1 MSVTAAHAFIRA
13 TADDARVRARV
24 EALGQE
30 AALAELVALGAE
42 AGFDFDAKAL
52 RTAWRQD
59 WLLRWLAASA
69 NGSATGNRA
78 ASTLA
83 SPE

>member
-1 MSVTAAHAFIRA
+1 MSVTAAHAFIRHA
-13 TADDARVRARV
+13 AADAGLRGAIQ
-24 EALGQE
+24 ALGQD
-30 AALAELVALGAE
+30 APLAELVALGAK
-42 AGFDFDAKAL
+42 AGFDFDASAL

-69 NGSATGNRA
+69 NGSATGNRE
-78 ASTLA
+78 ASTRA